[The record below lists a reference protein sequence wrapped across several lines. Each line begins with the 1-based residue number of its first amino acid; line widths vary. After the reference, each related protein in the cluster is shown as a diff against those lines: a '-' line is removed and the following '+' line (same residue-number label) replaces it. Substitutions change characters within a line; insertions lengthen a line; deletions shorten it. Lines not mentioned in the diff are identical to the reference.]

1 MKFYFVCKL
10 FGLIFTKKCYKNK
23 QLCNTITSLQ
33 HILIDNFNDWI
44 QFDILLKLRL
54 KAEVEH
60 QLRTKDRNSDGRIS
74 LAEFREVEVDDQ
86 DVSHDIYNAELSEF
100 RLYDRDLNMH
110 LDREEL
116 EGMISGMT
124 YAVDRI
130 RDFMYA
136 LKKSKTSFETTID
149 SYFCSEIHKPTRW
162 SAYFLCFVS
171 DFI

>member
-1 MKFYFVCKL
+1 M
-10 FGLIFTKKCYKNK
+10 
-23 QLCNTITSLQ
+23 
-33 HILIDNFNDWI
+33 
-44 QFDILLKLRL
+44 
-54 KAEVEH
+54 EH

-136 LKKSKTSFETTID
+136 LKKVKRHLKRQL
-149 SYFCSEIHKPTRW
+149 IHI
-162 SAYFLCFVS
+162 FVAK
-171 DFI
+171 FTNQHG